1 LSEEER
7 QAYKIQEERRANQE
21 ARERATLDYNRGAP
35 ERVFNKENQLRDE
48 FNTSL
53 KEYNI
58 MRDKYGAML
67 EAMRVAKTATDG
79 QTKGAS
85 DITLIFS
92 FMKVLDP
99 TSVVREGEYATA
111 ANAGGV
117 PDKILNYYNKVLQGD
132 QLPDSVRDAIMNQGD
147 LLYKRA
153 KQNAVISQKRYSTL
167 ATQSEVNPEN
177 VVYDIEEKSL
187 PSVADFM
194 KQLEAEKAKAVSAPA
209 AAEKTNKVG
218 TQQDVLAVAKK
229 LNISPDA
236 ALQRLRAAGWSIQ

>member
-1 LSEEER
+1 
-7 QAYKIQEERRANQE
+7 
-21 ARERATLDYNRGAP
+21 
-35 ERVFNKENQLRDE
+35 
-48 FNTSL
+48 
-53 KEYNI
+53 
-58 MRDKYGAML
+58 
-67 EAMRVAKTATDG
+67 
-79 QTKGAS
+79 
-85 DITLIFS
+85 
-92 FMKVLDP
+92 
-99 TSVVREGEYATA
+99 
-111 ANAGGV
+111 
-117 PDKILNYYNKVLQGD
+117 
-132 QLPDSVRDAIMNQGD
+132 MNQGD